1 MSIYIRIYIYEYIY
15 IHVKYTCSVLCMIMY
30 IPTYNTQCRHRC
42 TRRGRCLNAE
52 VWPAAGWRQVEL
64 ARSQCPSS
72 PLRPELWSI
81 WSILIIREILT
92 FGVLDFR
99 TNPYTLYIY
108 IYIFVCS
115 WCSHCSHCSP
125 SLRPDKCP
133 FHRHQLTSQR
143 CWVSST
149 PRSWEILGDLG
160 TWDIRG
166 LVHNSIP
173 A

>member
-1 MSIYIRIYIYEYIY
+1 MNIYTYIWVYIYEYIYICIYIYLRVYIYKSIYIRVYIYEYIYIRVYIYECIYIRVYIYWVYIY

-30 IPTYNTQCRHRC
+30 IPTYNTQCRHRW

-92 FGVLDFR
+92 FGYSIFGQ
-99 TNPYTLYIY
+99 THIHYIY
-108 IYIFVCS
+108 ICMLMV
-115 WCSHCSHCSP
+115 
-125 SLRPDKCP
+125 
-133 FHRHQLTSQR
+133 
-143 CWVSST
+143 
-149 PRSWEILGDLG
+149 
-160 TWDIRG
+160 
-166 LVHNSIP
+166 
-173 A
+173 

>member
-1 MSIYIRIYIYEYIY
+1 
-15 IHVKYTCSVLCMIMY
+15 MY

-108 IYIFVCS
+108 ISIYLYAHGVVTAVTVVQACGLTNAHFIGTS
-115 WCSHCSHCSP
+115 
-125 SLRPDKCP
+125 SLHSAAGCLRL
-133 FHRHQLTSQR
+133 QGLG
-143 CWVSST
+143 
-149 PRSWEILGDLG
+149 RSWEILGHG
-160 TWDIRG
+160 TSGGWCTIRFQLSSG
-166 LVHNSIP
+166 LASEVENGPVIP
-173 A
+173 ESPSLSKKTRT